1 MCRTASVQYCVSCFY
16 LRRNPLIEDI
26 CYHRMCKFWQN
37 LFQTSK
43 MTLLKIVNHFLNTT
57 YIFPGKWK
65 HSFLKYQRSFKK
77 GFVFMKNAVVKTAFV
92 RTQKTLLFYE
102 AIKEITFSQIVGLQK
117 ISCLSVTIFQPLYQG
132 RIQDFKNVSQNF

>member
-1 MCRTASVQYCVSCFY
+1 
-16 LRRNPLIEDI
+16 
-26 CYHRMCKFWQN
+26 
-37 LFQTSK
+37 
-43 MTLLKIVNHFLNTT
+43 
-57 YIFPGKWK
+57 
-65 HSFLKYQRSFKK
+65 
-77 GFVFMKNAVVKTAFV
+77 MKNAVVKTAFV